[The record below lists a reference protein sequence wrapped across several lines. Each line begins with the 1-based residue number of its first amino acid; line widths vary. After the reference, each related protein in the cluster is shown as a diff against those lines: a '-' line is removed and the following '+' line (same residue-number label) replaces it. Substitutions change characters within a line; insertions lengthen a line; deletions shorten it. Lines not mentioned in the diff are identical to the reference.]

1 MLVVLILVVLH
12 FLLESLQRALGV
24 LAEDPL
30 GVIIA
35 AAIIASEEA
44 LKSTRFLIAARSR
57 GKRLRPKDA
66 LKVHFAAFA
75 LTSSPALKG
84 EGSCKG
90 GEEVRQAS

>member
-1 MLVVLILVVLH
+1 VLVVLILVVLH
-12 FLLESLQRALGV
+12 FLLGSLQRALEV

-75 LTSSPALKG
+75 VGILTSSPP
-84 EGSCKG
+84 
-90 GEEVRQAS
+90 

>member
-1 MLVVLILVVLH
+1 MGVSACSPYSGSSS
-12 FLLESLQRALGV
+12 FSAGSLQRALEV

-75 LTSSPALKG
+75 VGILTSSPP
-84 EGSCKG
+84 
-90 GEEVRQAS
+90 